1 MDDMLPNWMSMTNS
15 PDLPTVLVIDD
26 SQPVRDILLALLS
39 RSGYRV
45 VQAAD
50 GERGIALYRDHHRD
64 ISLVLLDVQMPR
76 KSGMTT
82 LTELRKITP
91 DVRCLLMTGNE
102 HKDEVV
108 QAEVAGV
115 VAKPF
120 NPSAAADG
128 TGEGRRAAWP
138 TGADAGGIEGQS
150 RHSRWLS
157 DLESEPGGTT
167 IAVVTGRSAR
177 SVNAPSRGSHK
188 PRRPGCGTASE

>member
-1 MDDMLPNWMSMTNS
+1 MDDVLPNWMSMTNS

-45 VQAAD
+45 AQAAD
-50 GERGIALYRDHHRD
+50 GEQGIALYRDHHRD

-82 LTELRKITP
+82 LTELREINP

-102 HKDEVV
+102 HKEEVV

-120 NPSAAADG
+120 NPSALLMALEKAG
-128 TGEGRRAAWP
+128 VPPGQLAP
-138 TGADAGGIEGQS
+138 TPA
-150 RHSRWLS
+150 
-157 DLESEPGGTT
+157 
-167 IAVVTGRSAR
+167 
-177 SVNAPSRGSHK
+177 
-188 PRRPGCGTASE
+188 